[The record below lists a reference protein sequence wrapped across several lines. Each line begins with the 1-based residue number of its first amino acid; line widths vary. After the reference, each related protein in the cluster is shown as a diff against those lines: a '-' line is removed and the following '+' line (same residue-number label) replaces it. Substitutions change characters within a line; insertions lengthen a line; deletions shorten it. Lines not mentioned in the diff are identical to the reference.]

1 MTIATQAFSQDLLK
15 LDAAAEVDRICDWM
29 RETVAVDFK
38 RKGLVLGLSGGI
50 DSTVCAALA
59 VKALGPERL
68 FGIMMPERD
77 SEADSLVLA

>member
-1 MTIATQAFSQDLLK
+1 MTMVTQTFSRVLLT
-15 LDAAAEVDRICDWM
+15 LDAAAEVARICDWI

-59 VKALGPERL
+59 VKAFGPQRV
-68 FGIMMPERD
+68 FGIMMPE
-77 SEADSLVLA
+77 